1 MIAFHQNV
9 LHCQNILTV
18 LTPRWRVFAQD
29 IRMDQMCM
37 ADAGMAQDY
46 FILPALPVGMIE

>member
-1 MIAFHQNV
+1 MIALHQNV

-37 ADAGMAQDY
+37 ADAGTAQDY